1 MKRSYEDRR
10 YSKEVAPMTPQLQR
24 STRESRAPVRYS
36 PSAQNY
42 LLLTENGEPES
53 YSEALMERRH
63 YRASGCSE
71 VKRMSQN
78 GSKRLVLSIVA
89 VEDLHLEQLDVK
101 TSFLHGDLDED
112 IYMTQPESF
121 QSARKKENLVCKLKK
136 IGARLKTWQKSRG
149 EAQETLSLRF
159 VCTKADINSYA
170 VGVVSKDMSNPRE
183 TESIWKLSSGCYAY
197 SKGTSKATL
206 YFSRKEVILE
216 GFSDSDYGELDRAQT
231 EYRLFCDNQRAI
243 HLAKNPVFHGRTKH
257 IKIRYHSI
265 RELVSEGTLS
275 LKKILRSKNPAD
287 MLTNVV
293 TTKC

>member
-71 VKRMSQN
+71 VKRMSQD
-78 GSKRLVLSIVA
+78 GKKSC
-89 VEDLHLEQLDVK
+89 EDDYNQ
-101 TSFLHGDLDED
+101 
-112 IYMTQPESF
+112 
-121 QSARKKENLVCKLKK
+121 
-136 IGARLKTWQKSRG
+136 
-149 EAQETLSLRF
+149 